1 MILSIMTFIY
11 QANDEHFFIV
21 WTSIFIWIINSE
33 VFLVKIKNATRATVI
48 ELNTYAMKNNE
59 KKKKRNSNDSSSCQ
73 PQGVSTSE
81 EPDYGPRY
89 WRSNNAA

>member
-11 QANDEHFFIV
+11 QANDGHFFIV

-33 VFLVKIKNATRATVI
+33 VFLVKIKNATWATVI
-48 ELNTYAMKNNE
+48 ELNMYAMKNNE
-59 KKKKRNSNDSSSCQ
+59 KQRNSNDGGSCQ
-73 PQGVSTSE
+73 PQGVSSPE
-81 EPDYGPRY
+81 EPDYGPLY